1 MGKVPFHV
9 SVAACAVAMIPSA
22 GHAATDADIEALRA
36 ELARVKAEY
45 AERINRLEAQVAQ
58 LTPEADVGATAAVD
72 QAVAAAPPV
81 PAPAT
86 NSPSAFNPAIS
97 LILAGNYSNLSQNP
111 EDYAIQGFIPAG
123 DEIGPGDRSFNLGE
137 TELTI
142 AANIDPYFMGSM
154 TAAITPENE
163 IEIEEA
169 YFRTL
174 ALPLGLTVKGGQF
187 FSSIGYLNE
196 IHAHAWD
203 FTDQPLVYQA
213 FLGGQMA
220 VQGLQTKWIAP
231 LDVLVEFGVE
241 TGNGDYYPGTRLS
254 RNGLNGVN
262 AYGHVGGDIG
272 DSVAW
277 RTGLSYVYLDAQ
289 DYEYDDL
296 NAAGEDVTNVF
307 NGTTRMWIADAE
319 LKWTPIGDT
328 KRRYLKLQGEFMQR
342 DQDGDLGYVDS
353 VGELDGSY
361 DTDQYGW
368 YVQGVFQFLPR
379 WRFGARYDYLDSG
392 DTDIGLVQDGTLSAD
407 DFSILLPGTPKRTT
421 VMFDWSPSEFSR
433 LRAQYAWDEASRDR
447 PTSSSSCSTSMHSAR
462 MAPTSSR
469 EHSHD
474 DPQAHDL
481 LRDVPAGRRDA
492 RACRNPHPCH
502 HRRLGRARHRAR
514 RRQGQRLY
522 RDERA
527 AGRAPGER
535 QAEPGRTGP
544 HGRPRGRQRRR
555 PRGRLA
561 AGAALGVR
569 QPEDPAGHARLL
581 RGGGLREAA
590 RRVRHRGPFAGRR
603 APQRQ
608 SAHPAR
614 PAQHRAWSHGRS
626 PRGLRPSIPPTRRT
640 TSRVARTS
648 RPAGARRS
656 RAGPPRG
663 RSSGA
668 CRSSRYT
675 PTSATCSTGSAWRRS
690 RRSSP
695 SPACRRARATLR
707 GSSRSSPPTS
717 RR

>member
-45 AERINRLEAQVAQ
+45 AERITELEAKVAR
-58 LTPEADVGATAAVD
+58 LTPEANVGAIAAVD
-72 QAVAAAPPV
+72 PAVAVDAAPAV
-81 PAPAT
+81 PARAT
-86 NSPSAFNPAIS
+86 SSVSAFNPAIS
-97 LILAGNYSNLSQNP
+97 LILAGNYSNLSQDP

-123 DEIGPGDRSFNLGE
+123 EEIGPGDRSFNLGE

-163 IEIEEA
+163 IEVEEA

-174 ALPLGLTVKGGQF
+174 ALPYGLTVKGGQF
-187 FSSIGYLNE
+187 FSSVGYLNE

-220 VQGLQTKWIAP
+220 VQGLQTKWVAP
-231 LDVLVEFGVE
+231 LDVLVELGVE

-277 RTGLSYVYLDAQ
+277 RAGVSYVYLDAQ

-307 NGTTRMWIADAE
+307 SGTTRMWIADAKM
-319 LKWTPIGDT
+319 KWTPTGDT
-328 KRRYLKLQGEFMQR
+328 KRRYFELQGEFMQR
-342 DQDGDLGYVDS
+342 DQDGDLGYIDS

-361 DTDQYGW
+361 DADQYGW

-392 DTDIGLVQDGTLSAD
+392 DTEIGLVNDGTLSED

-433 LRAQYAWDEASRDR
+433 LRAQYAWDEAS
-447 PTSSSSCSTSMHSAR
+447 
-462 MAPTSSR
+462 
-469 EHSHD
+469 
-474 DPQAHDL
+474 
-481 LRDVPAGRRDA
+481 
-492 RACRNPHPCH
+492 
-502 HRRLGRARHRAR
+502 
-514 RRQGQRLY
+514 
-522 RDERA
+522 
-527 AGRAPGER
+527 
-535 QAEPGRTGP
+535 
-544 HGRPRGRQRRR
+544 
-555 PRGRLA
+555 
-561 AGAALGVR
+561 
-569 QPEDPAGHARLL
+569 
-581 RGGGLREAA
+581 
-590 RRVRHRGPFAGRR
+590 
-603 APQRQ
+603 
-608 SAHPAR
+608 
-614 PAQHRAWSHGRS
+614 
-626 PRGLRPSIPPTRRT
+626 
-640 TSRVARTS
+640 
-648 RPAGARRS
+648 
-656 RAGPPRG
+656 AGPTDEQFFLQYIH
-663 RSSGA
+663 SLGA
-668 CRSSRYT
+668 HG
-675 PTSATCSTGSAWRRS
+675 AHKF
-690 RRSSP
+690 
-695 SPACRRARATLR
+695 
-707 GSSRSSPPTS
+707 
-717 RR
+717 

>member
-58 LTPEADVGATAAVD
+58 LTPEANVGAIAAVD
-72 QAVAAAPPV
+72 PAVAVDAAPAV
-81 PAPAT
+81 PARAT
-86 NSPSAFNPAIS
+86 SSASAFNPAIS
-97 LILAGNYSNLSQNP
+97 LILAGNYSNLSQDP

-123 DEIGPGDRSFNLGE
+123 EEIGPGDRSFNLGE

-163 IEIEEA
+163 IEVEEA

-174 ALPLGLTVKGGQF
+174 ALPYGLTVKGGQF
-187 FSSIGYLNE
+187 FSSVGYLNE

-220 VQGLQTKWIAP
+220 VQGLQTKWVAP
-231 LDVLVEFGVE
+231 LDVLVELGVE

-277 RTGLSYVYLDAQ
+277 RAGVSYVYLDAQ

-307 NGTTRMWIADAE
+307 SGTTRMWIADAKM
-319 LKWTPIGDT
+319 KWTPTGDT
-328 KRRYLKLQGEFMQR
+328 KRRYFELQGEFMQR
-342 DQDGDLGYVDS
+342 DQDGDLGYIDS

-361 DTDQYGW
+361 DADQYGW
-368 YVQGVFQFLPR
+368 YLQGVFQFLPR

-392 DTDIGLVQDGTLSAD
+392 DTEIGLVNDGTLSAD

-433 LRAQYAWDEASRDR
+433 LRAQYAWDEAS
-447 PTSSSSCSTSMHSAR
+447 
-462 MAPTSSR
+462 
-469 EHSHD
+469 
-474 DPQAHDL
+474 
-481 LRDVPAGRRDA
+481 
-492 RACRNPHPCH
+492 
-502 HRRLGRARHRAR
+502 
-514 RRQGQRLY
+514 
-522 RDERA
+522 
-527 AGRAPGER
+527 
-535 QAEPGRTGP
+535 
-544 HGRPRGRQRRR
+544 
-555 PRGRLA
+555 
-561 AGAALGVR
+561 
-569 QPEDPAGHARLL
+569 
-581 RGGGLREAA
+581 
-590 RRVRHRGPFAGRR
+590 
-603 APQRQ
+603 
-608 SAHPAR
+608 
-614 PAQHRAWSHGRS
+614 
-626 PRGLRPSIPPTRRT
+626 
-640 TSRVARTS
+640 
-648 RPAGARRS
+648 
-656 RAGPPRG
+656 AGPTDEQFFLQYIH
-663 RSSGA
+663 SLGA
-668 CRSSRYT
+668 HG
-675 PTSATCSTGSAWRRS
+675 AHKF
-690 RRSSP
+690 
-695 SPACRRARATLR
+695 
-707 GSSRSSPPTS
+707 
-717 RR
+717 